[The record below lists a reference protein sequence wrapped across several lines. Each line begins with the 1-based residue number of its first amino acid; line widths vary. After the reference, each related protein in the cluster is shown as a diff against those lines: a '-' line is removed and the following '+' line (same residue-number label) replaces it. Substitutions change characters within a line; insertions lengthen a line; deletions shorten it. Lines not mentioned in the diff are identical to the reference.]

1 MQPES
6 LLSSPKIALIDGDIL
21 TYRLGF
27 GGQKKLPDGTVEPI
41 PDKVMKHRV
50 DDFISNMLIFHLP
63 AVEDYEG
70 YLSLNSDDNYR
81 HAIAVTAPYKGN
93 RTEMAKPVHYELI
106 REHLLTSWE
115 FHGLIG
121 QEADD
126 SLAQEQTRLGD
137 YSVICSIDKD
147 MLQVPGWHWNFVKRK
162 MRYVNESEGFYSFCI
177 QLLTGDRTDNIVGI
191 RGIGPAKAAKC
202 LSQASTSREQ
212 LRAVSEVYRQ
222 SGDGLLRHFRENCG
236 LLWLRRR
243 TDGAPEL
250 IDELLK
256 EFQ

>member
-1 MQPES
+1 MVSKPN
-6 LLSSPKIALIDGDIL
+6 IALIDGDIL

-27 GGQKKLPDGTVEPI
+27 GGQKKLPDGTVQSI
-41 PDKVMKHRV
+41 PEKVMKSRV
-50 DDFISNMLIFHLP
+50 DEFLTDMLMFHLP
-63 AVEDYEG
+63 EVETYEG

-93 RTEMAKPVHYELI
+93 RTEMAKPVHYEFI
-106 REHLLTSWE
+106 REYLLTSWE
-115 FHGLIG
+115 FHGIIG

-126 SLAQEQTRLGD
+126 SLAQEQTRLGNS
-137 YSVICSIDKD
+137 SVICSIDKD
-147 MLQVPGWHWNFVKRK
+147 MLQVPGWHWNFVKREL
-162 MRYVNESEGFYSFCI
+162 RYVNESEGFYSFCI
-177 QLLTGDRTDNIVGI
+177 QLLTGDRTDNIIGI

-202 LSQASTSREQ
+202 LSQASTNLDQ
-212 LRAVSEVYRQ
+212 LRTVSEVYRQ
-222 SGDGLLRHFRENCG
+222 SGDSLLRHFRENCG